1 MTLRCFQLGVLDRR
15 RLASTTRARVASAK
29 RRSRATA
36 EKPPHAGARFSASL
50 ALPSAAH
57 SDYLSPVQ
65 IHPTRESSD
74 LALAGM
80 AVVLGGLLLQSGPVV
95 AWGGAL
101 VLGLSVARALTRLGV
116 SRVRA
121 AGLEMLW
128 RARRAQAHGRARYR
142 AGAAGRAAQ
151 PSQHRRC
158 AFAGCAPWPRRSSSV
173 QVSPEADE
181 VPANTRLCVTLIVR
195 GLRVGRHGI
204 HGLSLEVES
213 GPSLFE
219 VPLTFANPFGIE
231 VMPAPYSVLVRSAR
245 GGRSRQQANEGRPGR
260 LRGEGGE
267 LRELRE
273 HQSGDPFRR
282 IAWKASARRGV
293 LLVREYEKDE
303 RDVVW
308 LVLDAAVDHW
318 AGPPGESALDRAID
332 EVASVAIRHGTR
344 RRSRGPGRRRHA
356 HVVLREAR
364 ARRRSHRAS
373 DRKAGAGDRLH
384 GRRSQRSRR
393 DRAVAARDRAHAA
406 ARSGAVGA
414 RARLRDRPHRA
425 ARREAAPARAV
436 SGRGHASATP
446 RERSLRRYLAAFGVS
461 SPARVDPERVRVDV
475 ELIRLM
481 ERLRHQRAR
490 PSLDLH
496 VVGRARRDQPPCPLA
511 LAGRAQTP
519 RPDVEM
525 GAAPA
530 VARQLERRIAQ
541 SHGRARR
548 LRHPSKARPRTRRAL
563 AASAGHPA
571 GARSRRQA
579 RAQVSGHRSQGAL
592 RGLQPRTRGE
602 HAVALWQL
610 ESLCAVP

>member
-1 MTLRCFQLGVLDRR
+1 MHRERDFQERDRR
-15 RLASTTRARVASAK
+15 FTLP
-29 RRSRATA
+29 RAT
-36 EKPPHAGARFSASL
+36 G
-50 ALPSAAH
+50 

-80 AVVLGGLLLQSGPVV
+80 AVVLGGLLLQSGAVV

-101 VLGLSVARALTRLGV
+101 LLGLAVARALTRLGV

-128 RARRAQAHGRARYR
+128 RGDARKLTVARGTEVVLQAELRNRHRTAVRFRGLRAV
-142 AGAAGRAAQ
+142 AA
-151 PSQHRRC
+151 PEL
-158 AFAGCAPWPRRSSSV
+158 SV

-219 VPLTFANPFGIE
+219 VPLTFANPFGVE
-231 VMPAPYSVLVRSAR
+231 VLPAPYSVLVRSAR
-245 GGRSRQQANEGRPGR
+245 GGRSRQQASEGRPGR

-332 EVASVAIRHGTR
+332 ELASVAIRHGR
-344 RRSRGPGRRRHA
+344 
-356 HVVLREAR
+356 
-364 ARRRSHRAS
+364 
-373 DRKAGAGDRLH
+373 AGDRVGLAVV
-384 GRRSQRSRR
+384 GTRTLCFEKP
-393 DRAVAARDRAHAA
+393 DRGVTHTARLIEKLVQVTGCMDAD
-406 ARSGAVGA
+406 RSGLDETELA
-414 RARLRDRPHRA
+414 LRVIEHMRPLDPALSAHVHASEIDRI
-425 ARREAAPARAV
+425 ARRAEKLRQRAPFPDVITQA
-436 SGRGHASATP
+436 ATP
-446 RERSLRRYLAAFGVS
+446 RERSLRRYLASFGVS
-461 SPARVDPERVRVDV
+461 SPGRVDPERLRVDV

-481 ERLRHQRAR
+481 ERLRHQRVKPTLIYVWSDAPDETSR
-490 PSLDLH
+490 PALSRSLAERKRRGQTWKWILLHPSLGNVTDASPKAMAVRDAFAIRQKLANERGERSLH
-496 VVGRARRDQPPCPLA
+496 RLGIR
-511 LAGRAQTP
+511 
-519 RPDVEM
+519 
-525 GAAPA
+525 
-530 VARQLERRIAQ
+530 LER
-541 SHGRARR
+541 
-548 LRHPSKARPRTRRAL
+548 L
-563 AASAGHPA
+563 APG
-571 GARSRRQA
+571 
-579 RAQVSGHRSQGAL
+579 L
-592 RGLQPRTRGE
+592 RG
-602 HAVALWQL
+602 
-610 ESLCAVP
+610 